1 MTIMKTKSDII
12 IKVLSLGIGLAV
24 GIVLIAKVFF
34 ELSYDSFYKDIDR
47 VYNINT
53 WISMQGNEKDY
64 GQVSGAVAVGFMEE
78 VPGVEAGTRTTY
90 VFNGDTYL
98 DEEGNK
104 LKATLVCA
112 DTCFFKVFD
121 RPILAG
127 DPVKALGKWGS
138 VMVSRSFAEKIAD
151 QVGNDGSVTPDQV
164 GNDGNV
170 TPDQVGND
178 GSVTPD
184 QVGNDGSV
192 TPDQVGNDGSV
203 TPDLIGGL
211 SSIIGKQLANE
222 DMPGL
227 KMTIEGVFE
236 DFPKN
241 GSLSYD
247 ILLSMDTYG
256 KQSTDNWNGND
267 RYKGYVKLM
276 PGVDPNTLA
285 DAIRKM
291 QEAHQPLEQIEAQGT
306 SFKYFLKSFSKMH
319 TSAPEVRQQVVLLS
333 IVAALLI
340 LISLLNYILIV
351 ISSMVKRS
359 KEVGVRKCYGAEG
372 KHIYGMLTK
381 EALLHIVLS
390 LVLAAIIIFA
400 GRSIVENLLGVPF
413 TTLLVPQSMVAIGA
427 VILFVL
433 IISIVV
439 PAELYQ
445 RIPVYAALK
454 NYTENSRNWKLG
466 LLGVQVLINVF
477 LVVMMLVIGRQ
488 YQVVTHADTGYDYD
502 NLYYISLFDGNRQA
516 VTRAVRALE
525 SLPEV
530 SGVATAYNLPF
541 NGSNGDNV
549 YLPDD
554 DRELFNIA
562 DQYECSDG
570 FYELMG
576 IEFLEGR
583 APRDSSEIVVDEK
596 FVKKMAEF
604 TDWSDGAVG
613 KQVFIT
619 GHDRSRDSQ
628 RSYFTISGVY
638 KSYIIGNLT
647 GVDQRPSALFYGE
660 IGSMSSWMPHVLF
673 KMADQ
678 VGHDVMTGSE
688 HNVMTGSDRSSLGKV
703 KATLE
708 QALEGREI
716 NIVSYEEQMRAAYDD
731 SKKMRNTMALGAVF
745 SLLIALLGLI
755 GFIKDE
761 SLRRS
766 KEMAVRKI
774 NGATTRNILG
784 VFSMDIM
791 KLSIA
796 AALIACIGAFFVA
809 RRWLEQFAEKVSL
822 NPLYFIG
829 GTLLVL
835 AIVLGV
841 VVLNCLRIARA
852 NPVDSLKNE

>member
-1 MTIMKTKSDII
+1 MKKNSDIL

-47 VYNINT
+47 VYTINT
-53 WISMQGNEKDY
+53 WYSHQGEEKDY
-64 GQVSGAVAVGFMEE
+64 GQVSGAVAVGFMDE

-90 VFNGDTYL
+90 VFNGNTYL
-98 DEEGNK
+98 DENGNK
-104 LKATLVCA
+104 LSGTLVCA
-112 DTCFFKVFD
+112 DTCFFQVFD

-127 DPVKALGKWGS
+127 DPVKVLGKWGS
-138 VMVSRSFAEKIAD
+138 VLVNRSFAEKM
-151 QVGNDGSVTPDQV
+151 
-164 GNDGNV
+164 
-170 TPDQVGND
+170 
-178 GSVTPD
+178 
-184 QVGNDGSV
+184 
-192 TPDQVGNDGSV
+192 
-203 TPDLIGGL
+203 GGVQEC
-211 SSIIGKQLANE
+211 IGKQICNA
-222 DMPGL
+222 DMDGL
-227 KMTIEGVFE
+227 KLTIEGVFE

-241 GSLSYD
+241 GSLDYD

-256 KQSTDNWNGND
+256 KNSTDNWLGND

-276 PGVDPNTLA
+276 PGVDPNTLT

-291 QEAHQPLEQIEAQGT
+291 QEAHQPLERIEAQGT
-306 SFKYFLKSFSKMH
+306 SLRYFLKPFSSLH
-319 TSAPEVRQQVVLLS
+319 TSDPDVRSQVILLS

-340 LISLLNYILIV
+340 IISLLNYILIV

-390 LVLAAIIIFA
+390 LVLAAAIIFA

-413 TTLLVPQSMVAIGA
+413 QTLLVPQSIMAIAA
-427 VILFVL
+427 VILLVL
-433 IISIVV
+433 VISIVV

-445 RIPVYAALK
+445 RVPVYAALK

-477 LVVMMLVIGRQ
+477 LVVMMLIIGRQ
-488 YQVVTHADTGYDYD
+488 YQMVSNADTGYDYK
-502 NLYYISLFDGNRQA
+502 NLYYFDMFDGDRQA
-516 VTRAVRALE
+516 LTRAHQTLK

-530 SGVATAYNLPF
+530 TGVAASYNLPF
-541 NGSNGDNV
+541 EGSNGDNV
-549 YLPDD
+549 YLPND

-562 DQYECSDG
+562 DQYECSPD
-570 FYELMG
+570 FYDLMG
-576 IEFLEGR
+576 IQFLEGR
-583 APRDSSEIVVDEK
+583 APRDSSEIAVDEK
-596 FVKKMAEF
+596 FVTKMAEF

-619 GHDRSRDSQ
+619 GHDRSSDTGR
-628 RSYFTISGVY
+628 RYFTISGVY

-647 GVDQRPSALFYGE
+647 GVDPRPSALFYGE
-660 IGSMSSWMPHVLF
+660 IGSMSSWMPHTFF
-673 KMADQ
+673 KVRPEA
-678 VGHDVMTGSE
+678 
-688 HNVMTGSDRSSLGKV
+688 LPKV
-703 KATLE
+703 RQALE

-716 NIVSYEEQMRAAYDD
+716 NILSYEEQMRAAYAD
-731 SKKMRNTMALGAVF
+731 SKKMRNTMAIGAVF

-755 GFIKDE
+755 GFIRDE

-774 NGATTRNILG
+774 NGATTRDILG
-784 VFSMDIM
+784 VFSSDIL
-791 KLSIA
+791 KLSGVM
-796 AALIACIGAFFVA
+796 ALIACIAAFFVA
-809 RRWLEQFAEKVSL
+809 RKWLEQFAEKVSL
-822 NPLYFIG
+822 NPLFFIG
-829 GTLLVL
+829 GAALVL
-835 AIVLGV
+835 LIVLGV

-852 NPVDSLKNE
+852 NPVESLKNE

>member
-1 MTIMKTKSDII
+1 MTKNDIL

-34 ELSYDSFYKDIDR
+34 ELSYDSFYKDIDQ
-47 VYNINT
+47 VYTINT
-53 WISMQGNEKDY
+53 WYSHQGEEKDF

-78 VPGVEAGTRTTY
+78 VPGVEVGTRTTF

-98 DEEGNK
+98 DEDGNK

-121 RPILAG
+121 RSILVG
-127 DPVKALGKWGS
+127 DPVKVLSKWGS
-138 VMVSRSFAEKIAD
+138 VMVSRSFAEKLVDSSASP
-151 QVGNDGSVTPDQV
+151 QND
-164 GNDGNV
+164 NV
-170 TPDQVGND
+170 ILSGAKD
-178 GSVTPD
+178 
-184 QVGNDGSV
+184 
-192 TPDQVGNDGSV
+192 
-203 TPDLIGGL
+203 L
-211 SSIIGKQLANE
+211 SSVIGKQVYNE
-222 DMPGL
+222 DMEGL
-227 KMTIEGVFE
+227 KLSIEGVFE

-241 GSLSYD
+241 GSLDYD

-256 KQSTDNWNGND
+256 KQSTDNWLGND
-267 RYKGYVKLM
+267 RYKGYVKLYQ
-276 PGVDPNTLA
+276 GVDPNTLS

-291 QEAHQPLEQIEAQGT
+291 QEAHQPLERIEAQGT
-306 SFKYFLKSFSKMH
+306 SLKYFLKPFSKMH
-319 TSAPEVRQQVVLLS
+319 TSDPEVKSQVILLS

-381 EALLHIVLS
+381 EALLHILLS
-390 LVLAAIIIFA
+390 LAL
-400 GRSIVENLLGVPF
+400 
-413 TTLLVPQSMVAIGA
+413 MMA
-427 VILFVL
+427 VIAVLVFVL
-433 IISIVV
+433 VISIVV

-477 LVVMMLVIGRQ
+477 LVVMMLIIGRQ
-488 YQVVTHADTGYDYD
+488 YQKVSNADTGYNYD
-502 NLYYISLFDGNRQA
+502 NLYFISLFDGDRQA
-516 VTRAVRALE
+516 ITRAVRTLE
-525 SLPEV
+525 NLPEV

-570 FYELMG
+570 FYDLMG

-583 APRDSSEIVVDEK
+583 TPRDSSEIVVDEK

-619 GHDRSRDSQ
+619 GHDRSSDTER
-628 RSYFTISGVY
+628 RYFTISGVY
-638 KSYIIGNLT
+638 KSYLIGNLT
-647 GVDQRPSALFYGE
+647 GVDPRPSALFYGE

-673 KMADQ
+673 KVRDSS
-678 VGHDVMTGSE
+678 T
-688 HNVMTGSDRSSLGKV
+688 SLGMTKE
-703 KATLE
+703 ALE

-716 NIVSYEEQMRAAYDD
+716 NIVSYEEEMRAAYSD
-731 SKKMRNTMALGAVF
+731 SKKMRDTMAIGAVF

-755 GFIKDE
+755 GFIRDE

-774 NGATTRNILG
+774 NGATTRDILG
-784 VFSMDIM
+784 TFAKDIM
-791 KLSIA
+791 KLSVVMA
-796 AALIACIGAFFVA
+796 VIACVAAFFVA
-809 RRWLEQFAEKVSL
+809 HKWLEQFAEKVSL

-829 GTLLVL
+829 GAVLVLLV
-835 AIVLGV
+835 VLGV

-852 NPVDSLKNE
+852 NPVESLKNE

>member
-1 MTIMKTKSDII
+1 MRRQSDIL
-12 IKVLSLGIGLAV
+12 IKILSLGVGLAV

-98 DEEGNK
+98 DEDGNK
-104 LKATLVCA
+104 LKGTLVCA
-112 DTCFFKVFD
+112 DTCFFQVFD

-127 DPVKALGKWGS
+127 DPVKTLGKWGS
-138 VMVSRSFAEKIAD
+138 VMVSRSFAEKILRSAQD
-151 QVGNDGSVTPDQV
+151 DISTVIS
-164 GNDGNV
+164 
-170 TPDQVGND
+170 
-178 GSVTPD
+178 
-184 QVGNDGSV
+184 
-192 TPDQVGNDGSV
+192 
-203 TPDLIGGL
+203 
-211 SSIIGKQLANE
+211 KQIYNE
-222 DMPGL
+222 DMPDL
-227 KMTIEGVFE
+227 KLTIEGVFE

-241 GSLSYD
+241 GTLDYD

-256 KQSTDNWNGND
+256 KQSTDNWLGND

-276 PGVDPNTLA
+276 PGVDPATLT

-306 SFKYFLKSFSKMH
+306 SLRYFLKPFSKMH
-319 TSAPEVRQQVVLLS
+319 TSNPEVKSQVVLLS

-381 EALLHIVLS
+381 EASLHIFLS
-390 LVLAAIIIFA
+390 LALAAIIIFA

-413 TTLLVPQSMVAIGA
+413 TAMLVPQSIVAIVA
-427 VILFVL
+427 VLIVVL

-477 LVVMMLVIGRQ
+477 LVVMMLIIGRQ
-488 YQVVTHADTGYDYD
+488 YQKVSHADTGYDYD
-502 NLYYISLFDGNRQA
+502 NLYYISIFDGDRQA
-516 VTRAVRALE
+516 ITRAVRALE
-525 SLPEV
+525 SIPEV

-541 NGSNGDNV
+541 QGSNGDNV

-570 FYELMG
+570 FYDLMG

-604 TDWSDGAVG
+604 ADWSDGAVG

-619 GHDRSRDSQ
+619 GHDRSRNSE

-673 KMADQ
+673 KLDSS
-678 VGHDVMTGSE
+678 VDSGSLRMTKE
-688 HNVMTGSDRSSLGKV
+688 
-703 KATLE
+703 ALE
-708 QALEGREI
+708 KALEGREI

-731 SKKMRNTMALGAVF
+731 SKKMRNTMALGSVF

-755 GFIKDE
+755 GFIKGCPV
-761 SLRRS
+761 LRRS
-766 KEMAVRKI
+766 
-774 NGATTRNILG
+774 LLC
-784 VFSMDIM
+784 SPQ
-791 KLSIA
+791 
-796 AALIACIGAFFVA
+796 VA
-809 RRWLEQFAEKVSL
+809 
-822 NPLYFIG
+822 
-829 GTLLVL
+829 
-835 AIVLGV
+835 
-841 VVLNCLRIARA
+841 
-852 NPVDSLKNE
+852 

>member
-1 MTIMKTKSDII
+1 MKTKNDIL
-12 IKVLSLGIGLAV
+12 IKVLSLGVGLAV

-47 VYNINT
+47 VYTINT
-53 WISMQGNEKDY
+53 WYSHQGEEKDY
-64 GQVSGAVAVGFMEE
+64 GQVSGAVAVGFMDE

-90 VFNGDTYL
+90 VFNGNTYL
-98 DEEGNK
+98 DEDGNK
-104 LKATLVCA
+104 LSGTLVCA
-112 DTCFFKVFD
+112 DTCFFQVFD

-127 DPVKALGKWGS
+127 DPVKVLGKWGA
-138 VMVSRSFAEKIAD
+138 VMVNRSFAEKM
-151 QVGNDGSVTPDQV
+151 
-164 GNDGNV
+164 
-170 TPDQVGND
+170 
-178 GSVTPD
+178 
-184 QVGNDGSV
+184 
-192 TPDQVGNDGSV
+192 
-203 TPDLIGGL
+203 GGVQEC
-211 SSIIGKQLANE
+211 IGKQICNA
-222 DMPGL
+222 DMDGL
-227 KMTIEGVFE
+227 KLTIEGVFE

-241 GSLSYD
+241 GSLDYD

-256 KQSTDNWNGND
+256 KNSTDNWLGND
-267 RYKGYVKLM
+267 RYKGYVKLF

-291 QEAHQPLEQIEAQGT
+291 QEAHQPLERIEAQGT
-306 SFKYFLKSFSKMH
+306 TLKYFLKPFSTMH
-319 TSAPEVRQQVVLLS
+319 TSDPDVKSQVILLS

-390 LVLAAIIIFA
+390 LVLAAAIIFA

-413 TTLLVPQSMVAIGA
+413 QTLLVPQSIMAIAA
-427 VILFVL
+427 VILLVL
-433 IISIVV
+433 VISIVV

-445 RIPVYAALK
+445 RVPVYAALK

-477 LVVMMLVIGRQ
+477 LVVMMLIIGRQ
-488 YQVVTHADTGYDYD
+488 YQKVSNADTGYDYK
-502 NLYYISLFDGNRQA
+502 NLYYFDMFDGDRQA
-516 VTRAVRALE
+516 LTRAAQTLR

-530 SGVATAYNLPF
+530 SAVAAAYNLPF
-541 NGSNGDNV
+541 EGSNGDNV

-562 DQYECSDG
+562 DQYECSPD
-570 FYELMG
+570 FYDLMG
-576 IEFLEGR
+576 IQFLEGR
-583 APRDSSEIVVDEK
+583 APRDSSEIAVDEK
-596 FVKKMAEF
+596 FVTKMAEF

-613 KQVFIT
+613 KQIFVT
-619 GHDRSRDSQ
+619 GHDRSRDSE

-638 KSYIIGNLT
+638 KSYLIGNLT
-647 GVDQRPSALFYGE
+647 GVDPRPSALFYGE
-660 IGSMSSWMPHVLF
+660 IGSMSSWMPHTFL
-673 KMADQ
+673 
-678 VGHDVMTGSE
+678 
-688 HNVMTGSDRSSLGKV
+688 KV
-703 KATLE
+703 RPEALQKVRQALE

-716 NIVSYEEQMRAAYDD
+716 NILSYEEQMRAAYAD
-731 SKKMRNTMALGAVF
+731 SKKMRNTMAIGAVF

-755 GFIKDE
+755 GFIRDE

-774 NGATTRNILG
+774 NGATTRDILS
-784 VFSMDIM
+784 VFASDIL
-791 KLSIA
+791 KLSGVMA
-796 AALIACIGAFFVA
+796 VIACIGAFFVA
-809 RRWLEQFAEKVSL
+809 RKWLEQFAEKVSL

-829 GTLLVL
+829 GAVLVL
-835 AIVLGV
+835 LIVLGV
-841 VVLNCLRIARA
+841 VVLNCLKIARA
-852 NPVDSLKNE
+852 NPVESLKNE

>member
-1 MTIMKTKSDII
+1 MKTKNDIL
-12 IKVLSLGIGLAV
+12 IKVLSLSIGLSV

-47 VYNINT
+47 VYTIRNYYSQHGDEN
-53 WISMQGNEKDY
+53 DY
-64 GQVSGAVAVGFMEE
+64 GQVSGAVPVGFMEE
-78 VPGVEAGTRTTY
+78 VPGVECGTRTTY

-98 DEEGNK
+98 DEDGNK

-127 DPVKALGKWGS
+127 DPVQVLGKWGS
-138 VMVSRSFAEKIAD
+138 VMVNRSFAEKM
-151 QVGNDGSVTPDQV
+151 
-164 GNDGNV
+164 
-170 TPDQVGND
+170 
-178 GSVTPD
+178 
-184 QVGNDGSV
+184 
-192 TPDQVGNDGSV
+192 
-203 TPDLIGGL
+203 GGVQEC
-211 SSIIGKQLANE
+211 IGKQIANA
-222 DMPGL
+222 DMDGL
-227 KMTIEGVFE
+227 KMTIEGVFD

-241 GSLSYD
+241 GSLDYD

-256 KQSTDNWNGND
+256 KRSTDNWLGND
-267 RYKGYVKLM
+267 RYKGYVKLA
-276 PGVDPNTLA
+276 PGIDPNTLS

-291 QEAHQPLEQIEAQGT
+291 QEAHQPLEQMEAQGI
-306 SFKYFLKSFSKMH
+306 SMRYFLSPFSTMH
-319 TSAPEVRQQVVLLS
+319 TSSPKVKTQVILLS
-333 IVAALLI
+333 IIAALLI
-340 LISLLNYILIV
+340 IISLLNYILIV

-381 EALLHIVLS
+381 EASTHILLSIG
-390 LVLAAIIIFA
+390 LAAVIIFA
-400 GRSIVENLLGVPF
+400 GRGIVENLLGVPF
-413 TTLLVPQSMVAIGA
+413 QTLLVPQSIVAIAA
-427 VILFVL
+427 VLVL
-433 IISIVV
+433 VLVISIVV

-454 NYTENSRNWKLG
+454 NYTENSRRWKLG

-477 LVVMMLVIGRQ
+477 LVVVMIIIGRQ
-488 YQVVTHADTGYDYD
+488 YQKVSHANTGYDYK
-502 NLYYISLFDGNRQA
+502 NLYYFDMFDGDRQA
-516 VTRAVRALE
+516 QVRAAEALRRI
-525 SLPEV
+525 PEV
-530 SGVATAYNLPF
+530 AGVAASYNLPYA
-541 NGSNGDNV
+541 GSNGDNV

-562 DQYECSDG
+562 DQYECSEG
-570 FYELMG
+570 FYDLMG

-596 FVKKMAEF
+596 FVKKIAEF

-619 GHDRSRDSQ
+619 GHDGKGIMDKGH
-628 RSYFTISGVY
+628 FTISGVY
-638 KSYIIGNLT
+638 KSYLIGNLQD
-647 GVDQRPSALFYGE
+647 VDERPGALFYGE
-660 IGSMSSWMPHVLF
+660 IGSMAHWMPHILF
-673 KMADQ
+673 KVRPD
-678 VGHDVMTGSE
+678 
-688 HNVMTGSDRSSLGKV
+688 
-703 KATLE
+703 
-708 QALEGREI
+708 ALEKVRGALNEALPDKEI
-716 NIVSYEEQMRAAYDD
+716 NIVSYAEEMRAAYAD

-774 NGATTRNILG
+774 NGATTQDILSI
-784 VFSMDIM
+784 FAKDIM
-791 KLSIA
+791 KLSA
-796 AALIACIGAFFVA
+796 VMAVIACAAAFFVA
-809 RRWLEQFAEKVSL
+809 HKWLEQFAEKVSL

-829 GTLLVL
+829 GAVLVL
-835 AIVLGV
+835 LIVLGV
-841 VVLNCLRIARA
+841 VVLNCLKIARA

>member
-1 MTIMKTKSDII
+1 MAQNAAIVPCCGTLTAPNDYPLNKVRTKNDIF

-47 VYNINT
+47 VYTINT

-78 VPGVEAGTRTTY
+78 VPGVECGTRTTF

-98 DEEGNK
+98 DEDGNK

-127 DPVKALGKWGS
+127 NPVKILGKWGG
-138 VMVSRSFAEKIAD
+138 VMVSRSFAEKILRSAQD
-151 QVGNDGSVTPDQV
+151 DISTV
-164 GNDGNV
+164 
-170 TPDQVGND
+170 
-178 GSVTPD
+178 
-184 QVGNDGSV
+184 
-192 TPDQVGNDGSV
+192 
-203 TPDLIGGL
+203 IGRQ
-211 SSIIGKQLANE
+211 IYNE
-222 DMPGL
+222 DMAGL
-227 KMTIEGVFE
+227 KLPIEGVFE

-241 GSLSYD
+241 GSLDYD
-247 ILLSMDTYG
+247 ILLAIETYG

-267 RYKGYVKLM
+267 RYKGYVKLL

-285 DAIRKM
+285 DGIRKM
-291 QEAHQPLEQIEAQGT
+291 QEAHQPLEMIEAQGNT
-306 SFKYFLKSFSKMH
+306 FRYFLKPFSKLH
-319 TSAPEVRQQVVLLS
+319 TSAPEVHQTVILLS

-351 ISSMVKRS
+351 ISSLVKRS

-381 EALLHIVLS
+381 EALLHILLS
-390 LVLAAIIIFA
+390 LVLAGAIIFA

-413 TTLLVPQSMVAIGA
+413 QTLLVPQSIVAIVA

-433 IISIVV
+433 VISIVV

-466 LLGVQVLINVF
+466 LLGFQVLINVF
-477 LVVMMLVIGRQ
+477 LVVMMLIIGRQ
-488 YQVVTHADTGYDYD
+488 YQKVSHADTGYDYK
-502 NLYYISLFDGNRQA
+502 NLYYFDMFDGDRQA
-516 VTRAVRALE
+516 LTRAHQTLK

-530 SGVATAYNLPF
+530 SAVAAAYNLPF
-541 NGSNGDNV
+541 QGSSGDNV

-562 DQYECSDG
+562 DQYECSSD
-570 FYELMG
+570 FYDLMG
-576 IEFLEGR
+576 IQFLEGR
-583 APRDSSEIVVDEK
+583 APKDSSEIVVDEK
-596 FVKKMAEF
+596 FVAKMAEF

-619 GHDRSRDSQ
+619 GHDRSRDSG

-638 KSYIIGNLT
+638 KSYLIGNLT
-647 GVDQRPSALFYGE
+647 GVDPRPSALFYGE
-660 IGSMSSWMPHVLF
+660 IGSMSSWMPHTFF
-673 KMADQ
+673 KVHPEA
-678 VGHDVMTGSE
+678 
-688 HNVMTGSDRSSLGKV
+688 LPKV
-703 KATLE
+703 RQALE
-708 QALEGREI
+708 QALEGHEI

-774 NGATTRNILG
+774 NGATTKDILS
-784 VFSMDIM
+784 VFAKDIM
-791 KLSIA
+791 KLSA
-796 AALIACIGAFFVA
+796 VMAVIACVAAYFVA
-809 RRWLEQFAEKVSL
+809 HKWLEQFAEKVSL

-829 GTLLVL
+829 GAVLVL
-835 AIVLGV
+835 LIVLGV
-841 VVLNCLRIARA
+841 VLLNCLRIARA
-852 NPVDSLKNE
+852 NPVESLKNE

>member
-1 MTIMKTKSDII
+1 MRHNSDIL
-12 IKVLSLGIGLAV
+12 IKVLSLGVGLAV
-24 GIVLIAKVFF
+24 GVVLIAKVFF

-47 VYNINT
+47 VYTINT
-53 WISMQGNEKDY
+53 WISQQGDEKDY

-78 VPGVEAGTRTTY
+78 VPGVEAGTRTTF

-98 DEEGNK
+98 DEDGNK
-104 LKATLVCA
+104 LQATLVCA
-112 DTCFFKVFD
+112 DTCFFRVFD

-127 DPVKALGKWGS
+127 DPVAVLGKWGS
-138 VMVSRSFAEKIAD
+138 VMVSRTFAEKM
-151 QVGNDGSVTPDQV
+151 
-164 GNDGNV
+164 
-170 TPDQVGND
+170 
-178 GSVTPD
+178 
-184 QVGNDGSV
+184 
-192 TPDQVGNDGSV
+192 
-203 TPDLIGGL
+203 GGTQEC
-211 SSIIGKQLANE
+211 IGKQIANA
-222 DMPGL
+222 DMDGL
-227 KMTIEGVFE
+227 KLTIEGVFE
-236 DFPKN
+236 NFPKN
-241 GSLSYD
+241 GTLDYD

-276 PGVDPNTLA
+276 PGVDPATLT

-291 QEAHQPLEQIEAQGT
+291 QEAHQPLAQLEANGMQ
-306 SFKYFLKSFSKMH
+306 FKYFLKPFSTMH
-319 TSAPEVRQQVVLLS
+319 TSAPEVRQQVILLS

-372 KHIYGMLTK
+372 RHIYGMLSK
-381 EALLHIVLS
+381 EALLHIILS
-390 LVLAAIIIFA
+390 LALAAVIIFA
-400 GRSIVENLLGVPF
+400 GRGIVENLLGVPF
-413 TTLLVPQSMVAIGA
+413 QTLLVPQSMMAIIA
-427 VILFVL
+427 VLVFVL
-433 IISIVV
+433 VISIVV

-454 NYTENSRNWKLG
+454 NYTENSRAWKLG
-466 LLGVQVLINVF
+466 LLGIQVLINVF

-488 YQVVTHADTGYDYD
+488 YQRVSHADTGYDYE
-502 NLYYISLFDGNRQA
+502 NLFYFDMYDGDRQA
-516 VTRAVRALE
+516 LSRAVQTLQR
-525 SLPEV
+525 LPEV
-530 SGVATAYNLPF
+530 AGVAASYNLPF
-541 NGSNGDNV
+541 QGSNGDNV

-562 DQYECSDG
+562 DQYECSPE
-570 FYELMG
+570 FYGLMG

-596 FVKKMAEF
+596 FVAKMAEF

-613 KQVFIT
+613 KQVYVT
-619 GHDRSRDSQ
+619 GHDRDRMAGNAN
-628 RSYFTISGVY
+628 FTISGVY
-638 KSYIIGNLT
+638 KSYLIGNLT

-673 KMADQ
+673 KMQ
-678 VGHDVMTGSE
+678 PESRE
-688 HNVMTGSDRSSLGKV
+688 KV
-703 KATLE
+703 ETALE

-716 NIVSYEEQMRAAYDD
+716 NIVSYEEQMRAAYDG
-731 SKKMRNTMALGAVF
+731 SRKMRNTMVIGAVF
-745 SLLIALLGLI
+745 SLLIALLGLL

-774 NGATTRNILG
+774 NGATTRDILG
-784 VFSMDIM
+784 AFSMDIM
-791 KLSIA
+791 KLSVA
-796 AALIACIGAFFVA
+796 ASFIACIAAFFVA
-809 RRWLEQFAEKVSL
+809 HKWLEQFAEKVSL

-829 GTLLVL
+829 GAVLVL

-852 NPVDSLKNE
+852 NPVESLKNE

>member
-1 MTIMKTKSDII
+1 MRMKRKNDIL
-12 IKVLSLGIGLAV
+12 IKVLSLGVGLAV

-47 VYNINT
+47 VYTINT
-53 WISMQGNEKDY
+53 WYSHQGEEKDY
-64 GQVSGAVAVGFMEE
+64 GQVSGAVAVGFMDE
-78 VPGVEAGTRTTY
+78 VPGVEAGTRTTF

-127 DPVKALGKWGS
+127 DPVKTLGKWGS
-138 VMVSRSFAEKIAD
+138 VMVSRSFAEKLVDSSASP
-151 QVGNDGSVTPDQV
+151 QNDKAIPSD
-164 GNDGNV
+164 DNV
-170 TPDQVGND
+170 ILSGAKD
-178 GSVTPD
+178 
-184 QVGNDGSV
+184 
-192 TPDQVGNDGSV
+192 
-203 TPDLIGGL
+203 L
-211 SSIIGKQLANE
+211 SSVIGMQIANA
-222 DMPGL
+222 DMDGL
-227 KMTIEGVFE
+227 KLTIEGVFE

-241 GSLSYD
+241 GSLDYD

-256 KQSTDNWNGND
+256 KNSTDNWLGND

-276 PGVDPNTLA
+276 PGVDPNTLT

-291 QEAHQPLEQIEAQGT
+291 QEAHQPLERIEAQGT
-306 SFKYFLKSFSKMH
+306 SLRYFLKPFSKMH
-319 TSAPEVRQQVVLLS
+319 TSAPEVRQTVILLS

-390 LVLAAIIIFA
+390 LALAAVIIFA
-400 GRSIVENLLGVPF
+400 GRSIIENLLGVPF
-413 TTLLVPQSMVAIGA
+413 QTLLVPQSTMAIAA
-427 VILFVL
+427 VIIFVL
-433 IISIVV
+433 VISIVV

-445 RIPVYAALK
+445 RVPVYAALK
-454 NYTENSRNWKLG
+454 NYTENSRSWKLG
-466 LLGVQVLINVF
+466 LLGFQVLINVF
-477 LVVMMLVIGRQ
+477 LVVMMLIIGRQ
-488 YQVVTHADTGYDYD
+488 YQKVSHANTGYDYD
-502 NLYYISLFDGNRQA
+502 NLYYISLFDGDRQA
-516 VTRAVRALE
+516 ITRAVRTLG

-530 SGVATAYNLPF
+530 RGVATAYNLPY

-562 DQYECSDG
+562 DQYECSPE
-570 FYELMG
+570 FYDLMG
-576 IEFLEGR
+576 IQFLEGR

-596 FVKKMAEF
+596 FVAKMAEF

-619 GHDRSRDSQ
+619 GHDRSSDTER
-628 RSYFTISGVY
+628 RYFTISGVY
-638 KSYIIGNLT
+638 KSYLIGNLT
-647 GVDQRPSALFYGE
+647 GVDPRPSALFYGE

-673 KMADQ
+673 KVQ
-678 VGHDVMTGSE
+678 PE
-688 HNVMTGSDRSSLGKV
+688 SLAKV
-703 KATLE
+703 KETIE
-708 QALEGREI
+708 SALEGREI
-716 NIVSYEEQMRAAYDD
+716 SIVSYEEQMRAAYAD
-731 SKKMRNTMALGAVF
+731 SKKMRNTMAIGAVF

-755 GFIKDE
+755 GFIRDE

-774 NGATTRNILG
+774 NGATNREILG
-784 VFSMDIM
+784 VFATDIM
-791 KLSIA
+791 KLSA
-796 AALIACIGAFFVA
+796 VMAVIACVAAFFVA
-809 RRWLEQFAEKVSL
+809 HKWLEQFAEKVSL

-829 GTLLVL
+829 GAALVL
-835 AIVLGV
+835 LIVLAV

-852 NPVDSLKNE
+852 NPVESLKNE

>member
-1 MTIMKTKSDII
+1 MKKYSDIL

-47 VYNINT
+47 VYTIRT
-53 WISMQGNEKDY
+53 WCSQQGDEHDY

-98 DEEGNK
+98 DENGNK

-127 DPVKALGKWGS
+127 DPVKVLSKWGC
-138 VMVSRSFAEKIAD
+138 VMVSRSFAEKMVDEMPGQAGHD
-151 QVGNDGSVTPDQV
+151 VSSV
-164 GNDGNV
+164 
-170 TPDQVGND
+170 
-178 GSVTPD
+178 
-184 QVGNDGSV
+184 
-192 TPDQVGNDGSV
+192 
-203 TPDLIGGL
+203 
-211 SSIIGKQLANE
+211 IGKQIANA
-222 DMPGL
+222 DMDGL
-227 KMTIEGVFE
+227 KLTIEGVFE

-241 GSLSYD
+241 GSLDYD
-247 ILLSMDTYG
+247 ILLSMETYG
-256 KQSTDNWNGND
+256 KQSTDNWLGND

-276 PGVDPNTLA
+276 SGVDPNTLTE
-285 DAIRKM
+285 AIRKM

-306 SFKYFLKSFSKMH
+306 SLKYFLKPFSKMH
-319 TSAPEVRQQVVLLS
+319 TSSPEVKTQVILLS

-340 LISLLNYILIV
+340 IISLLNYILIV

-390 LVLAAIIIFA
+390 LALAAVIIFA
-400 GRSIVENLLGVPF
+400 GRGIVENLLGVPF
-413 TTLLVPQSMVAIGA
+413 QTLLVSQSIMAIAA
-427 VILFVL
+427 VLLFVL
-433 IISIVV
+433 VISIVV

-454 NYTENSRNWKLG
+454 NYTENSRRWKLG

-477 LVVMMLVIGRQ
+477 LVVMMLIIGRQ
-488 YQVVTHADTGYDYD
+488 YQKVSNADTGYDYK
-502 NLYYISLFDGNRQA
+502 NLYYFDLFDGDRQA
-516 VTRAVRALE
+516 QVRAVETLKR
-525 SLPEV
+525 LPEV
-530 SGVATAYNLPF
+530 SGVAASYNLPYM
-541 NGSNGDNV
+541 GSNGDNV
-549 YLPDD
+549 YLPED

-562 DQYECSDG
+562 DQYECSPE
-570 FYELMG
+570 FYDLMG
-576 IEFLEGR
+576 IRFLEGR
-583 APRDSSEIVVDEK
+583 APRDSSEVVVDEK
-596 FVKKMAEF
+596 FVQKMAEF
-604 TDWSDGAVG
+604 TDWNDGAIG

-619 GHDRSRDSQ
+619 GHDNG
-628 RSYFTISGVY
+628 YFTISGVY
-638 KSYIIGNLT
+638 KSYLIGNLQ
-647 GVDQRPSALFYGE
+647 GVDKRPSALFYGE
-660 IGSMSSWMPHVLF
+660 IGSMSSWMPHILF
-673 KMADQ
+673 K
-678 VGHDVMTGSE
+678 VRPE
-688 HNVMTGSDRSSLGKV
+688 
-703 KATLE
+703 
-708 QALEGREI
+708 ALENVRGALKEALPDKEI
-716 NIVSYEEQMRAAYDD
+716 NIVSYEEQMRAAYAD

-755 GFIKDE
+755 GFIRDE

-774 NGATTRNILG
+774 NGATTRDILS
-784 VFSMDIM
+784 VFASDIL
-791 KLSIA
+791 KLSTVMA
-796 AALIACIGAFFVA
+796 VIACIAAYFVA
-809 RRWLEQFAEKVSL
+809 HKWLEQFAEKVSL

-829 GTLLVL
+829 GALLVL
-835 AIVLGV
+835 TIVLGV

-852 NPVDSLKNE
+852 NPVESLKAE

>member
-1 MTIMKTKSDII
+1 MKKNSDIL

-47 VYNINT
+47 VYTINT
-53 WISMQGNEKDY
+53 WYSHQGDEHDY
-64 GQVSGAVAVGFMEE
+64 GQVSGAVSVGFMEE

-98 DEEGNK
+98 DADGNK
-104 LKATLVCA
+104 LKGTLVCA

-127 DPVKALGKWGS
+127 DPLKVLSKWGC
-138 VMVSRSFAEKIAD
+138 VMVSRSFAEKM
-151 QVGNDGSVTPDQV
+151 
-164 GNDGNV
+164 
-170 TPDQVGND
+170 
-178 GSVTPD
+178 
-184 QVGNDGSV
+184 
-192 TPDQVGNDGSV
+192 
-203 TPDLIGGL
+203 GGVQEC
-211 SSIIGKQLANE
+211 IGKQIANA
-222 DMPGL
+222 DMDGL
-227 KMTIEGVFE
+227 KLTIEGVFE

-241 GSLSYD
+241 GSLDYD

-256 KQSTDNWNGND
+256 KQSTDNWLGND
-267 RYKGYVKLM
+267 RYKGYVKLL
-276 PGVDPNTLA
+276 PGVDPATLT

-291 QEAHQPLEQIEAQGT
+291 QEAHQPLAQIEAQGT
-306 SFKYFLKSFSKMH
+306 SLRYFLKPFSTLH
-319 TSAPEVRQQVVLLS
+319 TSDPEIKSQVILLS

-372 KHIYGMLTK
+372 RHIYGMLSK

-390 LVLAAIIIFA
+390 LAIASVIIFA
-400 GRSIVENLLGVPF
+400 GRGIVENLLGVPF
-413 TTLLVPQSMVAIGA
+413 QTLLVPQSIMAIAA
-427 VILFVL
+427 VLLFVL
-433 IISIVV
+433 VISIVV

-477 LVVMMLVIGRQ
+477 LVVMMLIIGRQ
-488 YQVVTHADTGYDYD
+488 YQKVSNADTGYDYK
-502 NLYYISLFDGNRQA
+502 NLYYFDMFDGDRQA
-516 VTRAVRALE
+516 LVRAAETLRG
-525 SLPEV
+525 LPEV
-530 SGVATAYNLPF
+530 TGVAASYNLPF
-541 NGSNGDNV
+541 QGSNGDNV

-554 DRELFNIA
+554 DRSLFNIA
-562 DQYECSDG
+562 DQYECSGD
-570 FYELMG
+570 FYDLMG
-576 IEFLEGR
+576 IRFVEGR

-596 FVKKMAEF
+596 FVAKMAEF

-613 KQVFIT
+613 KLVFIT
-619 GHDRSRDSQ
+619 GHDRSGDTGR
-628 RSYFTISGVY
+628 RYFTISGIY
-638 KSYIIGNLT
+638 KPYLIGNLT
-647 GVDQRPSALFYGE
+647 GVDNRPSALFYGE
-660 IGSMSSWMPHVLF
+660 IGSLTSWMPHTLF
-673 KMADQ
+673 KVRPD
-678 VGHDVMTGSE
+678 
-688 HNVMTGSDRSSLGKV
+688 
-703 KATLE
+703 
-708 QALEGREI
+708 ALEKVRGALNEALPDKEI
-716 NIVSYEEQMRAAYDD
+716 NIVSYAEEMRAAYAD

-774 NGATTRNILG
+774 NGATTRDILS
-784 VFSMDIM
+784 VFAKDIM
-791 KLSIA
+791 KLSA
-796 AALIACIGAFFVA
+796 VMAVIACVAAYFVA
-809 RRWLEQFAEKVSL
+809 HKWLEQFAEKVSL

-829 GTLLVL
+829 GAALVL
-835 AIVLGV
+835 LIVLGV

-852 NPVDSLKNE
+852 NPVESLKNE

>member
-1 MTIMKTKSDII
+1 MRKKPDIL

-47 VYNINT
+47 VYTINT
-53 WISMQGNEKDY
+53 WYSQHGDEHDY
-64 GQVSGAVAVGFMEE
+64 DQVSGAVAVGFMEE
-78 VPGVEAGTRTTY
+78 VPGVEAGTRTTF
-90 VFNGDTYL
+90 VFNGDSYL
-98 DEEGNK
+98 DEDGNK
-104 LKATLVCA
+104 LKGTLVCA
-112 DTCFFKVFD
+112 DTCFFQVFG

-138 VMVSRSFAEKIAD
+138 VMVSRSFAEKI
-151 QVGNDGSVTPDQV
+151 
-164 GNDGNV
+164 
-170 TPDQVGND
+170 
-178 GSVTPD
+178 
-184 QVGNDGSV
+184 
-192 TPDQVGNDGSV
+192 
-203 TPDLIGGL
+203 L
-211 SSIIGKQLANE
+211 SSAQDDISSVIGKQIANE
-222 DMPGL
+222 DMDGL
-227 KMTIEGVFE
+227 KLTVEGVFE

-241 GSLSYD
+241 GSLDYD

-256 KQSTDNWNGND
+256 KQSTDNWIGND

-285 DAIRKM
+285 DGIRKM
-291 QEAHQPLEQIEAQGT
+291 QEAHQPLEMFEAQGNT
-306 SFKYFLKSFSKMH
+306 FRYFLKPFSKLH
-319 TSAPEVRQQVVLLS
+319 TSAPEVRQQVILLS

-381 EALLHIVLS
+381 EALLHILLS
-390 LVLAAIIIFA
+390 LALAAVIIFA
-400 GRSIVENLLGVPF
+400 GRGIIENLLGVPF
-413 TTLLVPQSMVAIGA
+413 TTLLVPQSIVAIAA
-427 VILFVL
+427 VVAFVL

-466 LLGVQVLINVF
+466 LLGVQVLINMF
-477 LVVMMLVIGRQ
+477 LVVMMLIIGRQ
-488 YQVVTHADTGYDYD
+488 YQKVSNADTGYDYE
-502 NLYYISLFDGNRQA
+502 NLYYFDMYDGDRQA
-516 VTRAVRALE
+516 LTRAHQTLQ

-530 SGVATAYNLPF
+530 SAVAAAYNLPF
-541 NGSNGDNV
+541 QGSNGDNV
-549 YLPDD
+549 YLPND

-562 DQYECSDG
+562 DQYECSSE
-570 FYELMG
+570 FYDLMG

-596 FVKKMAEF
+596 FVTKMAEF

-619 GHDRSRDSQ
+619 GHDRSRDSE

-647 GVDQRPSALFYGE
+647 GVDPRPSALFYGE
-660 IGSMSSWMPHVLF
+660 IGSMSFWMPHTF
-673 KMADQ
+673 F
-678 VGHDVMTGSE
+678 
-688 HNVMTGSDRSSLGKV
+688 KV
-703 KATLE
+703 KPEALPKVRQALE

-716 NIVSYEEQMRAAYDD
+716 NIQSYEEQMRAAYDD
-731 SKKMRNTMALGAVF
+731 SKKMRNTMAIGAVF

-755 GFIKDE
+755 GFIRDE

-774 NGATTRNILG
+774 NGATTRDILG
-784 VFSMDIM
+784 VFATDIM
-791 KLSIA
+791 KLSAVMAVVACIA
-796 AALIACIGAFFVA
+796 AFLVA
-809 RRWLEQFAEKVSL
+809 QKWLEQFAEKVTLS
-822 NPLYFIG
+822 PLYFIG
-829 GTLLVL
+829 GAILVL

-852 NPVDSLKNE
+852 NPVESLKNE

>member
-1 MTIMKTKSDII
+1 MKSKNDIL
-12 IKVLSLGIGLAV
+12 IKVLSLGVGLAV

-47 VYNINT
+47 VYTINT

-64 GQVSGAVAVGFMEE
+64 GQVSGAVPVGFMEE
-78 VPGVEAGTRTTY
+78 VPGVECGTRTTY

-98 DEEGNK
+98 DEDGNK

-127 DPVKALGKWGS
+127 EPVKALGKWGS
-138 VMVSRSFAEKIAD
+138 VMVSRSFAEKILRSAQD
-151 QVGNDGSVTPDQV
+151 DIST
-164 GNDGNV
+164 
-170 TPDQVGND
+170 
-178 GSVTPD
+178 
-184 QVGNDGSV
+184 
-192 TPDQVGNDGSV
+192 
-203 TPDLIGGL
+203 
-211 SSIIGKQLANE
+211 IIGRQIYNE
-222 DMPGL
+222 DMAGL
-227 KMTIEGVFE
+227 KLTIEGVFE

-241 GSLSYD
+241 GSLDYD
-247 ILLSMDTYG
+247 ILLSMETYG

-267 RYKGYVKLM
+267 RYKGYVKLA
-276 PGVDPNTLA
+276 PGVDPATLT

-291 QEAHQPLEQIEAQGT
+291 QEAHQPLERIEAQGNT
-306 SFKYFLKSFSKMH
+306 FRYFLKPFSTMH
-319 TSAPEVRQQVVLLS
+319 TSAPEVRQQVILLS

-351 ISSMVKRS
+351 ISSLVKRS

-372 KHIYGMLTK
+372 KHIYVMLTK
-381 EALLHIVLS
+381 EASIHILLS
-390 LVLAAIIIFA
+390 LVLAAVIIFA
-400 GRSIVENLLGVPF
+400 GRGIVENLLGVPF
-413 TTLLVPQSMVAIGA
+413 QTLLVPQSIMAILA
-427 VILFVL
+427 VLVFVL
-433 IISIVV
+433 VISIVV

-477 LVVMMLVIGRQ
+477 LVVMMLIIGRQ
-488 YQVVTHADTGYDYD
+488 YQKVSHADTGYDYKD
-502 NLYYISLFDGNRQA
+502 LYYFDMFDGDRQA
-516 VTRAVRALE
+516 QVRAAEALRRI
-525 SLPEV
+525 PEV
-530 SGVATAYNLPF
+530 AGVAASYNLPYA
-541 NGSNGDNV
+541 GSNGDNV

-562 DQYECSDG
+562 DQYECSEG
-570 FYELMG
+570 FYDLMG

-596 FVKKMAEF
+596 FVKKIAEF

-619 GHDRSRDSQ
+619 GHDRSRDSEL
-628 RSYFTISGVY
+628 SYFTISGVY
-638 KSYIIGNLT
+638 KSYLIGNLQ

-660 IGSMSSWMPHVLF
+660 IGSMTSWMPHTLF
-673 KMADQ
+673 KVRPD
-678 VGHDVMTGSE
+678 
-688 HNVMTGSDRSSLGKV
+688 
-703 KATLE
+703 
-708 QALEGREI
+708 ALEKVRGVLNEVLPDKEI
-716 NIVSYEEQMRAAYDD
+716 NIVSYAEEMRAAYAD
-731 SKKMRNTMALGAVF
+731 SKKMRNTMAIGAVF

-755 GFIKDE
+755 GFIRDE

-774 NGATTRNILG
+774 NGATTKDILS
-784 VFSMDIM
+784 VFAKDIM
-791 KLSIA
+791 KLSA
-796 AALIACIGAFFVA
+796 VMAVIACIGAFFVA
-809 RRWLEQFAEKVSL
+809 RKWLEQFAEKVSL

-829 GTLLVL
+829 GALLVL
-835 AIVLGV
+835 TIVLSV

-852 NPVDSLKNE
+852 NPVESLKNE

>member
-1 MTIMKTKSDII
+1 M
-12 IKVLSLGIGLAV
+12 LSLGVGLAV

-34 ELSYDSFYKDIDR
+34 ELSFDSFYKDIDR
-47 VYNINT
+47 VYTINT
-53 WISMQGNEKDY
+53 WYSHQGEEKDF

-78 VPGVEAGTRTTY
+78 VPGVEAGTRTTF

-98 DEEGNK
+98 DEDGNK
-104 LKATLVCA
+104 LTGTLVCA

-121 RPILAG
+121 RPILSG

-138 VMVSRSFAEKIAD
+138 VMVSRSFAEKILRSAQD
-151 QVGNDGSVTPDQV
+151 DISSV
-164 GNDGNV
+164 
-170 TPDQVGND
+170 
-178 GSVTPD
+178 
-184 QVGNDGSV
+184 
-192 TPDQVGNDGSV
+192 
-203 TPDLIGGL
+203 
-211 SSIIGKQLANE
+211 IGKQIANE
-222 DMPGL
+222 DMDGL
-227 KMTIEGVFE
+227 KLTIEGVFE
-236 DFPKN
+236 DFPEN
-241 GSLSYD
+241 GSLDYD
-247 ILLSMDTYG
+247 ILLSMSTYG

-276 PGVDPNTLA
+276 PGVDPNSLT

-306 SFKYFLKSFSKMH
+306 SLRYFLKPFSKLH
-319 TSAPEVRQQVVLLS
+319 TSNPEVKMQVILLS

-372 KHIYGMLTK
+372 KHIYVMLTK
-381 EALLHIVLS
+381 EASVHLLLS
-390 LVLAAIIIFA
+390 LALAAIIIFA
-400 GRSIVENLLGVPF
+400 GRGIVENLLGVPF
-413 TTLLVPQSMVAIGA
+413 QTLLVPQSIVAIAA
-427 VILFVL
+427 VVLFVL

-477 LVVMMLVIGRQ
+477 LVVMMLIIGRQ
-488 YQVVTHADTGYDYD
+488 YQKVSNADTGYDYK
-502 NLYYISLFDGNRQA
+502 NLYYFDMFDGDRQA
-516 VTRAVRALE
+516 LVRAVQTLK

-530 SGVATAYNLPF
+530 TGVAAAYNLPF
-541 NGSNGDNV
+541 DGSNGDNV
-549 YLPDD
+549 YLPGD

-562 DQYECSDG
+562 DQYECSPE
-570 FYELMG
+570 FYDLMG

-596 FVKKMAEF
+596 FVTKMAGF

-619 GHDRSRDSQ
+619 GHDRSRDED

-647 GVDQRPSALFYGE
+647 GVDPRPSALFYGE
-660 IGSMSSWMPHVLF
+660 IGSMSSWMPHTFF
-673 KMADQ
+673 KVSPDA
-678 VGHDVMTGSE
+678 
-688 HNVMTGSDRSSLGKV
+688 LPKV
-703 KATLE
+703 HQALE

-716 NIVSYEEQMRAAYDD
+716 NILSYEEQMRAAYAD
-731 SKKMRNTMALGAVF
+731 SKKMRNTMAIGAVF

-755 GFIKDE
+755 GFIRDE

-774 NGATTRNILG
+774 NGATTQDILG
-784 VFSMDIM
+784 VFATDIL
-791 KLSIA
+791 KLSLVMALLADIA
-796 AALIACIGAFFVA
+796 AFFVA
-809 RRWLEQFAEKVSL
+809 RKWLEQFAEKVSL

-829 GTLLVL
+829 GALIVLL
-835 AIVLGV
+835 IVLGV
-841 VVLNCLRIARA
+841 VVLNCLKIARE
-852 NPVDSLKNE
+852 NPVVSLKNE

>member
-1 MTIMKTKSDII
+1 MWDIKNSMRTKSDII

-47 VYNINT
+47 VYTINT
-53 WISMQGNEKDY
+53 WISMQGEEKDY

-78 VPGVEAGTRTTY
+78 VPGVEAGTRTTF

-98 DEEGNK
+98 DEDGNK
-104 LKATLVCA
+104 LIATLVCA

-138 VMVSRSFAEKIAD
+138 VMVSRSFAEKILRSAQD
-151 QVGNDGSVTPDQV
+151 DISSV
-164 GNDGNV
+164 
-170 TPDQVGND
+170 
-178 GSVTPD
+178 
-184 QVGNDGSV
+184 
-192 TPDQVGNDGSV
+192 
-203 TPDLIGGL
+203 
-211 SSIIGKQLANE
+211 IGKQIANE
-222 DMPGL
+222 DMDGL
-227 KMTIEGVFE
+227 KLTIEGVFE

-241 GSLSYD
+241 GSLDYD
-247 ILLSMDTYG
+247 ILLSMETYG
-256 KQSTDNWNGND
+256 KQSTDNWIGND
-267 RYKGYVKLM
+267 RYKAYVKLM

-291 QEAHQPLEQIEAQGT
+291 QEAHQPLAQIEAQGN
-306 SFKYFLKSFSKMH
+306 SFKYFLKPFSKMH
-319 TSAPEVRQQVVLLS
+319 TSAPEVRQQVILLS

-381 EALLHIVLS
+381 EASVHILLS
-390 LVLAAIIIFA
+390 LALAAVIIFA
-400 GRSIVENLLGVPF
+400 GRGIVENLLGVPF
-413 TTLLVPQSMVAIGA
+413 STLLVPQSIGAIGA

-477 LVVMMLVIGRQ
+477 LVVMMLIIGRQ
-488 YQVVTHADTGYDYD
+488 YQKVSHADTGYDYD
-502 NLYYISLFDGNRQA
+502 NLYYISLFDGDRQA

-530 SGVATAYNLPF
+530 SGVAAAYNLPF
-541 NGSNGDNV
+541 EGSNGDNV

-570 FYELMG
+570 FYDLMG

-596 FVKKMAEF
+596 FVTKMAEF

-619 GHDRSRDSQ
+619 GHDRSRDSE

-638 KSYIIGNLT
+638 RSYVIGNLT
-647 GVDQRPSALFYGE
+647 GVDPRPSALFYGE

-673 KMADQ
+673 KVQPM
-678 VGHDVMTGSE
+678 
-688 HNVMTGSDRSSLGKV
+688 SLAKV
-703 KATLE
+703 KEALA

-731 SKKMRNTMALGAVF
+731 SRKMRNTMALGSVF

-755 GFIKDE
+755 GFIRDE

-774 NGATTRNILG
+774 NGATTRDILG

-796 AALIACIGAFFVA
+796 AALLACIGAFFVA

-829 GTLLVL
+829 GAVLVL

-852 NPVDSLKNE
+852 NPVESLKNE

>member
-1 MTIMKTKSDII
+1 MRMKRKNDIL
-12 IKVLSLGIGLAV
+12 IKVLSLGVGLSV

-47 VYNINT
+47 VYTINT
-53 WISMQGNEKDY
+53 WFSQHGDEGDY

-78 VPGVEAGTRTTY
+78 VPGVEAGTRTTT

-104 LKATLVCA
+104 LKGTLVCA
-112 DTCFFKVFD
+112 DTCFFQVFD
-121 RPILAG
+121 RSILVG
-127 DPVKALGKWGS
+127 DPVKILGKWGG
-138 VMVSRSFAEKIAD
+138 VMVNRSFAEK
-151 QVGNDGSVTPDQV
+151 
-164 GNDGNV
+164 
-170 TPDQVGND
+170 
-178 GSVTPD
+178 
-184 QVGNDGSV
+184 
-192 TPDQVGNDGSV
+192 
-203 TPDLIGGL
+203 LGGVQEC
-211 SSIIGKQLANE
+211 IGKQVYNE

-227 KMTIEGVFE
+227 KLPIEGVFE

-241 GSLSYD
+241 GSLDYD
-247 ILLSMDTYG
+247 ILLSIETYG
-256 KQSTDNWNGND
+256 KQSTDNWLGND

-276 PGVDPNTLA
+276 PGVDPATLT

-291 QEAHQPLEQIEAQGT
+291 QEAHQPIEMIEAQGT
-306 SFKYFLKSFSKMH
+306 SLRYFLKPFSKMH
-319 TSAPEVRQQVVLLS
+319 TSAPEVRQMVILLS

-351 ISSMVKRS
+351 VSSLVKRS

-381 EALLHIVLS
+381 EALLHILLS
-390 LVLAAIIIFA
+390 LVLAGVIIFA

-413 TTLLVPQSMVAIGA
+413 QTLLVPRSIIAIAA
-427 VILFVL
+427 VLVFVL

-466 LLGVQVLINVF
+466 LLGLQVLINVF
-477 LVVMMLVIGRQ
+477 LVVMMLIIGRQ
-488 YQVVTHADTGYDYD
+488 YQKVSHADTGYDYD
-502 NLYYISLFDGNRQA
+502 NLYYISLFDGDRQA
-516 VTRAVRALE
+516 VARAVRTLE

-541 NGSNGDNV
+541 DGSSGDNV

-570 FYELMG
+570 FYDLMG

-596 FVKKMAEF
+596 FVNRMAEF
-604 TDWSDGAVG
+604 ADWSDGAVG

-619 GHDRSRDSQ
+619 GHDRLSDTERL
-628 RSYFTISGVY
+628 YFTISGVY
-638 KSYIIGNLT
+638 KSYLIGDLT
-647 GVDQRPSALFYGE
+647 GVDPRPSALFYGE
-660 IGSMSSWMPHVLF
+660 IGSMSSFMPHVLF
-673 KMADQ
+673 KIPGQAGND
-678 VGHDVMTGSE
+678 GGRHGRL
-688 HNVMTGSDRSSLGKV
+688 DRPSLDKV
-703 KATLE
+703 REALE
-708 QALEGREI
+708 LALEGREI
-716 NIVSYEEQMRAAYDD
+716 NIISYEEQMRAAYSDIN
-731 SKKMRNTMALGAVF
+731 KMRNTMTIGAVF

-755 GFIKDE
+755 GFIRDE

-774 NGATTRNILG
+774 NGATNREILG
-784 VFSMDIM
+784 VFAADIM
-791 KLSIA
+791 KLSA
-796 AALIACIGAFFVA
+796 VMAVIACVAAFFVA

-829 GTLLVL
+829 GAALVL
-835 AIVLGV
+835 LIVLAV

-852 NPVDSLKNE
+852 NPVESLKNE